1 MNLRALLFAL
11 AAAGP
16 AWGQFELYLV
26 NGNIE
31 QPVGQAYNF
40 GNVEPGGSL
49 AVPFRIR
56 NIGAAAATLDLLT
69 VSGAGFSLANVAP
82 AIPVSLPSQQTVDF
96 TVVFQSAG
104 SGSYS
109 AALESVGIS
118 VIVSATVPVELTC
131 EWVTGT
137 GVQALAAGPAN
148 FGSVPLTQNATIE
161 ILLLN
166 QTSSVLTAPG
176 AVVTGTGF
184 SLDGPSAGGKLVLP
198 AASVAFEIQ
207 FIPTAAGVMT
217 GTLAIGDRSYVLTGT
232 GTDPPFPQPQIV
244 VTLPQSESAQQGTLE
259 SDQQY
264 TVAINLSAASLIS
277 GMGTVTLTF
286 VPEPSLAGTPADPG
300 IAFASGG
307 QSTTFAVFIG
317 ATAGNFDAQATISF
331 QTGTTAG
338 TLTIAVQ
345 LGSNSTQQSFT
356 ILPAVVGL
364 TAVAGVRSA
373 STVEVDLTGYDN
385 TRTAGALSFT
395 FYDAVGNALAPAIQ
409 ASASAV
415 FASYFQNAAGG
426 TFALKAVFQVVGD
439 TTQIAAFQAVVT
451 NSAGSATTAQVSF

>member
-1 MNLRALLFAL
+1 VA
-11 AAAGP
+11 
-16 AWGQFELYLV
+16 
-26 NGNIE
+26 
-31 QPVGQAYNF
+31 QAYSF
-40 GNVEPGGSL
+40 GNVEPGASL

-56 NIGAAAATLDLLT
+56 NTGAAAATLDLLT
-69 VSGAGFSLANVAP
+69 VGGAGFSLANVAP
-82 AIPVSLPSQQTVDF
+82 AIPVSLASQASVDF

-104 SGSYS
+104 TGSYS

-118 VIVSATVPVELTC
+118 VILSATVPAELTC
-131 EWVTGT
+131 QWVNGT

-148 FGSVPLTQNATIE
+148 FGSVPVTQNATIE
-161 ILLLN
+161 IILLN
-166 QTSSVLTAPG
+166 QTSSALTAPG

-184 SLDGPSAGGKLVLP
+184 SLDGPSPGGKVVLP

-217 GTLAIGDRSYVLTGT
+217 GTLAIGGRSYALTGT
-232 GTDPPFPQPQIV
+232 GTTPPFPQPQIV
-244 VTLPQSESAQQGTLE
+244 LTLPQPESAQQGT
-259 SDQQY
+259 
-264 TVAINLSAASLIS
+264 VAINLSGASQIS
-277 GMGTVTLTF
+277 GTGTVTLSF
-286 VPEPSLAGTPADPG
+286 LPDPSLAGIAADPG

-307 QSTTFAVFIG
+307 QSATFAVFIG
-317 ATAGNFDAQATISF
+317 ASAGNFDTQATLPF

-345 LGSNSTQQSFT
+345 LGSNSAQQSIT

-364 TAVAGVRSA
+364 GAVAGVRST

-395 FYDAVGNALAPAIQ
+395 FYDAAGNALAPPIQ
-409 ASASAV
+409 AAASAT

-426 TFALKAVFQVVGD
+426 AFALKAVFPVVGD
-439 TTQIAAFQAVVT
+439 TSRIAAFQAVVT
-451 NSAGSATTAQVSF
+451 NSAGAATTIRTIF